1 MFRRHLIHQA
11 EEEEEEGEPL
21 GRAQGPRS
29 LNFAT
34 WHLGVHFCRAAAD
47 KRQGRQKSPWP
58 RGLLAI

>member
-11 EEEEEEGEPL
+11 EEEEGEPL
-21 GRAQGPRS
+21 GRAHGPKS

-34 WHLGVHFCRAAAD
+34 WHPGVHVCRAAAD

-58 RGLLAI
+58 RRHSAI